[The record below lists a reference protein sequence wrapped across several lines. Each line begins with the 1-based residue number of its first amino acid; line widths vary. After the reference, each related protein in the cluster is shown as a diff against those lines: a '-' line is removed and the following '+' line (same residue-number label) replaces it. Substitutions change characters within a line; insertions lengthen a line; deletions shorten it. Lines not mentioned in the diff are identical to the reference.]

1 MYEID
6 DNIVA
11 QHYYEKNNFKKEGI
25 IRSFFLDL

>member
-1 MYEID
+1 MYEIV